1 MQPALALKHVSK
13 TFGPQSVLRDVSI
26 EASAGEFIALV
37 GPSGCGK
44 STLLRIA
51 AGLERADEGEV
62 LLGGVDVS
70 ETRAADRDM
79 AMVFQSYALYP
90 HLTVRQNIALP
101 LAMRQLSAFERLP
114 LIGRLT
120 SPARSKHASI
130 MADVE
135 RTAEALHIS
144 ELLDRKPGEM
154 SGGQRQRV
162 ALGRAIVRRP
172 KAFLMDEPL
181 SNLDAALRVHMR
193 AEIVSLHRLAG
204 VVTLYVTHDQEE
216 ALGMADRVAVMI
228 GGRILQIA
236 SPEVIYKD
244 PDHIDVASFIGSP
257 KINLL
262 PGKIVHDGSVFQ
274 AGRNLFSGFGGPER
288 DVTIGIR
295 PEHLMLKT
303 QAQEG
308 WIPLILERLEFLGSE
323 IIAHL
328 KDERDRRPLIARL
341 EPDEAHHLEGV
352 SEVFASAANH
362 QIMVFETDGSRS
374 RAMSTE
380 AHGASNNAT

>member
-1 MQPALALKHVSK
+1 MAPALALKHVSK
-13 TFGPQSVLRDVSI
+13 AFGPQSVLRDVSI
-26 EASAGEFIALV
+26 EAEAGEFIALV

-51 AGLERADEGEV
+51 AGLERADMGQV
-62 LLGGVDVS
+62 SLAGTDVT

-90 HLTVRQNIALP
+90 HLTARQNIALP
-101 LAMRQLSAFERLP
+101 LAMRRLSALERLP
-114 LIGRLT
+114 LMGRLT
-120 SPARSKHASI
+120 PAARAKYASI

-135 RTAEALHIS
+135 RTADALRIT

-193 AEIVSLHRLAG
+193 AEIVSLHRAAG
-204 VVTLYVTHDQEE
+204 VVTFYVTHDQEE

-244 PDHIDVASFIGSP
+244 PEHIDVASFIGSP

-262 PGKIVHDGSVFQ
+262 SGKIVQGGSLFH

-288 DVTIGIR
+288 EVSIGIR
-295 PEHLMLKT
+295 PEHLFLSSE
-303 QAQEG
+303 AHEG
-308 WIPLILERLEFLGSE
+308 SIPLFLERLEFLGFE
-323 IIAHL
+323 VIAHL
-328 KDERDRRPLIARL
+328 KDQIDGRALIARL
-341 EPDEAHHLEGV
+341 EPDYASDFSGANEL
-352 SEVFASAANH
+352 FASAADH
-362 QIMVFETDGSRS
+362 QMMVFETDGSRV
-374 RAMSTE
+374 RAMVSDAHE
-380 AHGASNNAT
+380 AASYAA